1 MKNAF
6 VRWREM
12 AREES
17 LIWISI
23 GWPLPLSLS
32 RSGRRKGAAERRFSL
47 IKFDYRRSLRVLVLL
62 PETGYVTRR
71 RAECDTT
78 REKRVTLKISLEPVF
93 NVLSAEK
100 IEWSS
105 EKFQKPSWFG
115 NGEKYE
121 SSVRIRKRLRR
132 GRYWETEPERIS
144 VQNISILVYFAIW
157 REYRAGSVCSELL
170 GKLEKSAIFCT
181 SEKN

>member
-1 MKNAF
+1 MFARTIIRNDKYSSGRGVKNAF

-78 REKRVTLKISLEPVF
+78 TREACNVKNISGACVQRSQCRKNRVVERKIPEAKL
-93 NVLSAEK
+93 
-100 IEWSS
+100 
-105 EKFQKPSWFG
+105 
-115 NGEKYE
+115 
-121 SSVRIRKRLRR
+121 IRKRRKV
-132 GRYWETEPERIS
+132 WKFS
-144 VQNISILVYFAIW
+144 
-157 REYRAGSVCSELL
+157 
-170 GKLEKSAIFCT
+170 
-181 SEKN
+181 KN